1 MKNKSFT
8 LIELL
13 VVIVIIGILAGV
25 IMVSTSS
32 SIGKANIAKSKVF
45 EESVQNNLAANMVS
59 RWKLDD
65 KTGIGPYYTS
75 DSWGSSVGTFGNGA
89 TSTTYPTLESESK
102 CVSGKCMSFDGG
114 DYIDCGNSSNLNIVR
129 GISVSIWVKTFSLST
144 NGHIVSRYG
153 STGQQYSLYQAT
165 TGLILY
171 INGGGSAN
179 ALTAPNI
186 FSLNNWIHIVGS
198 FDNIS
203 KKQEV
208 FINGISL
215 ANRTYNV
222 EINNPNE
229 KTIIGNCA
237 FLDAFFNGLIDD
249 VKIYNSALSSSQI
262 KQNYIAGLDSLLSKE
277 SISEEDYN
285 QRINA
290 LAYDEYE

>member
-1 MKNKSFT
+1 MKISSLQKGLVGHWTMSQDS
-8 LIELL
+8 LKGSLL
-13 VVIVIIGILAGV
+13 A
-25 IMVSTSS
+25 
-32 SIGKANIAKSKVF
+32 
-45 EESVQNNLAANMVS
+45 
-59 RWKLDD
+59 D
-65 KTGIGPYYTS
+65 KTPYEN
-75 DSWGSSVGTFGNGA
+75 DGTIYGA
-89 TSTTYPTLESESK
+89 TFATDRMGQPN
-102 CVSGKCMSFDGG
+102 KCMYFDGVD

-144 NGHIVSRYG
+144 KGHIVSRYG
-153 STGQQYSLYQAT
+153 STGQQYSLYQST

-186 FSLNNWIHIVGS
+186 FSLNNWIYIVGL

-237 FLDAFFNGLIDD
+237 FLDDPFNGLIDD
-249 VKIYNSALSSSQI
+249 VRIYNRALSQAEI
-262 KQNYIAGLDSLLSKE
+262 TTL
-277 SISEEDYN
+277 YN
-285 QRINA
+285 SYNPKII
-290 LAYDEYE
+290 L